1 MDLEQL
7 KLVITSMEGVV
18 GKLSEGAVL
27 WLGLHYI
34 VETIKAL
41 GWILVPTLIVTSIV
55 RAIAGTTESC
65 EAWKSVAVQLGQINP
80 HPYYES
86 SRAAVTKRLQDLLDA
101 EREVKRLAK
110 EGKK

>member
-41 GWILVPTLIVTSIV
+41 GWILVPTITITSVV
-55 RAIAGTTESC
+55 RATAASGEAA
-65 EAWKSVAVQLGQINP
+65 EAWKSVALQVGHDNP
-80 HPYYES
+80 DLYWS
-86 SRAAVTKRLQDLLDA
+86 ASRAAVTKKLHDLLEA
-101 EREVKRLAK
+101 ERELKRLAK